1 MDNWS
6 KEHVNAVRLIV
17 AELDRRI
24 EELQSVRGTL
34 LETFGEST
42 VFLTGKGKTL
52 SEMSKMADKE
62 EVDRLTPGVKKITR
76 SDQIAMYLRAVG
88 PASLGDIRIALPD
101 VPDNSISWVL
111 SKDPK
116 FVRRDDGV
124 WDVAYEPNED
134 TE

>member
-1 MDNWS
+1 MGNYS
-6 KEHVNAVRLIV
+6 KEYMNAARLIE
-17 AELDRRI
+17 AELGRRI
-24 EELQSVRGTL
+24 EKLQSLREDL
-34 LETFGEST
+34 LEMFGESKS
-42 VFLTGKGKTL
+42 LTGWPTTL

-62 EVDRLTPGVKKITR
+62 EVDRLTPWVKKITR

-88 PASLGDIRIALPD
+88 PASLGDIRTALPD

-124 WDVAYEPNED
+124 WDVAHEPNED
-134 TE
+134 VE